1 MSNNY
6 AGMRRRFGDDA
17 EGLRRCAGRLIALR
31 AALSAARD
39 KRRDDDSLLLATWN
53 IRDFDSNKFGF
64 GPRKLESMY
73 YLAEVIGS
81 FDLVAI
87 QEIGRDLEPLLQLMD
102 ILGESWDYI
111 VTDANEGRSGNGERM
126 GFLYHRS
133 AVYFRKIAGEV
144 VLPQGQTI
152 VGSDAGAGTEG
163 GDTKGGGQFARTP
176 FLVAFG
182 SGWFRF
188 SLCTVHIYYGAESGA
203 GLRRRINEIRE
214 LVAFFARRQDSE
226 VRERRRRVRQAGGKP
241 APAQSENYIL
251 LGDFNVVSPEHET
264 MRALQEHGFTVP
276 DAIDRDKII
285 ATDPGSAL
293 AHRPHFYDQIAVRVT
308 DPRFQVL
315 GGGMIDV
322 FDYVYRDDDINCYT
336 ADLDQARARV
346 AKTKGSD
353 SDGEPLSNA
362 ADGDPLAFYRRWR
375 TWQMSDHLPLWVE
388 IKTDFTDD
396 YLTGLAT

>member
-17 EGLRRCAGRLIALR
+17 EALRRCAARLIALR
-31 AALSAARD
+31 DGLSAVQS
-39 KRRDDDSLLLATWN
+39 KRRDNDSLLLATWN

-81 FDLVAI
+81 FDLVAV
-87 QEIGRDLEPLLQLMD
+87 QEIGRDLGPLVELME

-111 VTDANEGRSGNGERM
+111 VTDANEGKSGNGERM
-126 GFLYHRS
+126 GFLYNR
-133 AVYFRKIAGEV
+133 ATVYFRKIAGEV

-152 VGSDAGAGTEG
+152 VGTGAGAES
-163 GDTKGGGQFARTP
+163 KGSASGNTQFARTP

-182 SGWFRF
+182 SDWFRF

-214 LVAFFARRQDSE
+214 LVSFFARRQDRE
-226 VRERRRRVRQAGGKP
+226 VRDRREKITQAGGRP
-241 APAQSENYIL
+241 APAQAENYIL

-264 MRALQEHGFTVP
+264 MKALKEHGFTVP

-285 ATDPGSAL
+285 ATEPESTL

-315 GGGMIDV
+315 GGDMVNIY
-322 FDYVYRDDDINCYT
+322 DYVYRDDDIDCYT
-336 ADLDQARARV
+336 TDLDQARARV
-346 AKTKGSD
+346 GKTKGAG
-353 SDGEPLSNA
+353 SDGEPPTGGA
-362 ADGDPLAFYRRWR
+362 EVDPLAFYHRWR

-388 IKTDFTDD
+388 IKTDFTRD
-396 YLTGLAT
+396 YLSGLAT